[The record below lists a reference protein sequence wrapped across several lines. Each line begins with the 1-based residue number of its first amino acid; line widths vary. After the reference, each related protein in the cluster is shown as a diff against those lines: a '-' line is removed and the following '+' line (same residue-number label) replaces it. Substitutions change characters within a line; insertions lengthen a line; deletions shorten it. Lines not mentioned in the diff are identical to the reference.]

1 MFTFAFMKQ
10 INMNWHDRFKEM
22 KEGLGLT
29 NSDIAL
35 ITGNTADSIK
45 TSTQP
50 NKDLPRWL
58 KLAIVIYESTSSK
71 SETAEMLKK
80 QSKED
85 VLTFIRKRL
94 AFDEDIVN
102 QLRYIDSNGLNKEH
116 RRFEMSGYESNK
128 GECTLHNLS
137 ILNEFA
143 DIGIYDYTS
152 YLFLDFYKGQGILYL
167 KYFNTNENLEY
178 EFGGDG
184 TAEIIYKIFELTIFS
199 NINTRR
205 RK

>member
-1 MFTFAFMKQ
+1 
-10 INMNWHDRFKEM
+10 MNWHDRFKEM

-29 NSDIAL
+29 NSDIAS

-58 KLAIVIYESTSSK
+58 KLGIVIYESTSSK
-71 SETAEMLKK
+71 SETAEMLKN

-94 AFDEDIVN
+94 AFDEGLIN
-102 QLRYIDSNGLNKEH
+102 QLRYIDTDGLKREH
-116 RRFEMSGYESNK
+116 RRFEMSGYESKK

-143 DIGIYDYTS
+143 DLGIYDYTS
-152 YLFLDFYKGQGILYL
+152 YLFLDFYKGRGLLYF
-167 KYFNTNENLEY
+167 KYIDANENLEY
-178 EFGGDG
+178 ELGGDG
-184 TAEIIYKIFELTIFS
+184 TVEIIYKIFELTIFS
-199 NINTRR
+199 NLNTRR
-205 RK
+205 RF